1 MALRLG
7 FHRTLFKLGNWRFGI
22 GYGFHGITGFC
33 MLIIFGILNL
43 CWYMIL
49 GVMWLFYGIFYLF
62 ILLPIKG
69 ISKIINKNKNP
80 KVDNAENTNL
90 LIK

>member
-1 MALRLG
+1 
-7 FHRTLFKLGNWRFGI
+7 
-22 GYGFHGITGFC
+22 
-33 MLIIFGILNL
+33 
-43 CWYMIL
+43 MIL

>member
-7 FHRTLFKLGNWRFGI
+7 FHRTLFKLGNCGLVSVMDSMELLALYAYNFWNSKFS
-22 GYGFHGITGFC
+22 
-33 MLIIFGILNL
+33 
-43 CWYMIL
+43 WYMIL

-69 ISKIINKNKNP
+69 ISKIINKIKNQ
-80 KVDNAENTNL
+80 K
-90 LIK
+90 LIMLKIQIY